1 MKLQGLGG
9 FKNLNELVLSKINA
23 FAQRPTEFSRL
34 FDLMFSE
41 RENVLAET
49 TSGYRIKEIT
59 YGETRA
65 NVLHLANALE
75 GVFAGYEK
83 DSFIGLSMANGVEW
97 IECFWAIMMAGYKPV
112 LLNTRLP
119 MAVLEETLAT
129 YGVKAVVS
137 DSATYTACPTYLR
150 KDVDVTDCDRAE
162 ESFTF
167 GTEVI
172 FMSSGTQGA
181 VKLCAYTAK
190 QFYYQICDTYYIIKE
205 CPQIRKGYEGKIK
218 QLALLPF
225 YHVFGFMAV
234 YLWFGFF
241 SRTFVFLKDL
251 SPQTLLNT
259 ARRHKVTHIFAVPL
273 VWETIY
279 KTAMKTIRSKGEKTV
294 KKVEKGLKIA
304 GSGKLGKRLTHKAFG
319 EIREQIFGDSV
330 QFLISGGSMI
340 KKETVAFLNAIGYHT
355 ANGYGMTE
363 IGITSVEL
371 SLSDKERNTIS
382 IGKPFKHAQYK
393 NVDGELYVK
402 SDTRAARI
410 LFEGKETVTNYDEWF
425 KTGDL
430 ATEEKGKTFI
440 GGRQDDLIV
449 GETGENLNPNIIE
462 GLFHING
469 VEELCLFQA
478 QDGAP
483 TLLLSAKNVYSE
495 EQAKGIK
502 EQAAAVVK
510 ENGLE
515 KEIKKI
521 VLTTTPL
528 MEANDFK
535 ISRKK
540 VAKKYA
546 QGGFIIINEG
556 NFNKAAENDL
566 QKRIRA
572 LFAEVLQKQE
582 DEVGVDDD
590 FFTSLGG
597 SSLDYFTLIS
607 LAKQELGI
615 ALPIE
620 KAQELSTIRAI
631 ENYIQRSSL

>member
-1 MKLQGLGG
+1 MKLQDLGG

-23 FAQRPTEFSRL
+23 FAQNPTAFSRL

-49 TSGYRIKEIT
+49 TAGYRIKEIT

-65 NVLHLANALE
+65 NVLRLANAFE
-75 GVFAGYEK
+75 KVFAGIAK
-83 DSFIGLSMANGVEW
+83 DSFIGLSMANGVDW
-97 IECFWAIMMAGYKPV
+97 IECFWAILMSGYKPV

-119 MAVLEETLAT
+119 MTVLEETLST
-129 YGVKAVVS
+129 YGVGAVVS
-137 DSATYTACPTYLR
+137 DSLLYTACPTYLR
-150 KDVDVTDCDRAE
+150 ADIEVVESDRAE

-205 CPQIRKGYEGKIK
+205 CPQIRKGHEGKIK

-259 ARRHKVTHIFAVPL
+259 ARRHKVTHVFAVPL

-304 GSGKLGKRLTHKAFG
+304 GSGKLGKKLTHKAFG

-410 LFEGKETVTNYDEWF
+410 LFEGEEKVTNYTEWF

-430 ATEEKGKTFI
+430 ITEEKGKLFI

-449 GETGENLNPNIIE
+449 GETGENLNPNLIE
-462 GLFHING
+462 NLFQIDN

-478 QDGAP
+478 QDGTP
-483 TLLLSAKNVYSE
+483 TLLLSSKNVYSE
-495 EQAKGIK
+495 EQAKRIK
-502 EQAAAVVK
+502 EDAERVVK

-528 MEANDFK
+528 MEVNDFK

-546 QGGFIIINEG
+546 QGGFNVLNADSFKGE
-556 NFNKAAENDL
+556 AASDL
-566 QKRIRA
+566 QKRIRT
-572 LFAEVLQKQE
+572 LFAEVLQKE
-582 DEVGVDDD
+582 EEEIGVDDD

-597 SSLDYFTLIS
+597 NSLDYFTLVGM
-607 LAKQELGI
+607 AKQELGI
-615 ALPIE
+615 PLPIE
-620 KAQELSTIRAI
+620 RAQELSTVRAI
-631 ENYIQRSSL
+631 EQYIQRSNL